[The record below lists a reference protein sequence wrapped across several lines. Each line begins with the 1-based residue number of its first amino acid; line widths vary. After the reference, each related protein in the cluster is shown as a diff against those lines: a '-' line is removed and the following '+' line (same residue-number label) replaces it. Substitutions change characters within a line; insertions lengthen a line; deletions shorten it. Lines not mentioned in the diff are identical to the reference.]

1 MATIMLITRKSP
13 FSGKTNSMDIA
24 ITESQLERWKAGE
37 LIQSVAPELNAD
49 EREFIITGTT
59 PEEWDSLFS

>member
-1 MATIMLITRKSP
+1 MLITRRSP
-13 FSGKTNSMDIA
+13 FSGKTNSIDIA
-24 ITESQLERWKAGE
+24 ITEAQLERWRAGE

-59 PEEWDSLFS
+59 PEEWDDLFS